1 MLNIKLSV
9 RKIPFDFPSRLKQV
23 VPSDVFRDSRGQEY
37 GLGLRAGDE
46 YFLKIHRVG
55 AFRIERGYSAA
66 IGYPEPSV
74 DLSSF
79 QAAFFHG
86 VAPWLLQRQEWD
98 CLHASAVLIPASV
111 VIFCGPSGC
120 GKSTLARAWSERG
133 AAIYADDAAPF
144 LVRDGV
150 AMSARIP
157 QRLRL
162 REPAASH
169 FPIER
174 HDPFSASSASRELTY
189 DLEPTL
195 RPVSSIYWPEPAA
208 GGMRCADPV
217 IERVPATEAFS
228 LLLSEAH
235 CMSLRDPAC
244 NRKMVRNYLSLV
256 RSVPVFRLRYPLRL
270 DLLPAVLAELERCEK
285 ASVRDGCA
293 HASSRPAGCVE
304 S

>member
-1 MLNIKLSV
+1 MIRLSIRTGPV
-9 RKIPFDFPSRLKQV
+9 PFPPHIAPNGQADIWL
-23 VPSDVFRDSRGQEY
+23 DVRGQEY
-37 GLGLRAGDE
+37 GSGLAVGDE
-46 YFLKIHRVG
+46 YYLKIHRVG

-66 IGYPEPSV
+66 IGYPEPGV

-86 VAPWLLQRQEWD
+86 VAPWLLQRQDWD
-98 CLHASAVLIPASV
+98 CLHASAVLIPAGV

-208 GGMRCADPV
+208 GGMRCAGPV

-256 RSVPVFRLRYPLRL
+256 RSVPVFRLRYPLHL

-285 ASVRDGCA
+285 ASVRDGRA
-293 HASSRPAGCVE
+293 RASSRPAGCME
-304 S
+304 G

>member
-1 MLNIKLSV
+1 
-9 RKIPFDFPSRLKQV
+9 V
-23 VPSDVFRDSRGQEY
+23 V
-37 GLGLRAGDE
+37 
-46 YFLKIHRVG
+46 
-55 AFRIERGYSAA
+55 
-66 IGYPEPSV
+66 
-74 DLSSF
+74 
-79 QAAFFHG
+79 
-86 VAPWLLQRQEWD
+86 PWLLQRQEWD
-98 CLHASAVLIPASV
+98 CLHASAVLIPAGV

-133 AAIYADDAAPF
+133 AATYADDAVPF
-144 LVRDGV
+144 LVRDGM

-189 DLEPTL
+189 DLEPSL

-208 GGMRCADPV
+208 GGMGCADPV
-217 IERVPATEAFS
+217 IERIPAREAFS

-244 NRKMVRNYLSLV
+244 NRKMIRNYLSLV
-256 RSVPVFRLRYPLRL
+256 ESVPVFRLRYPLRL
-270 DLLPAVLAELERCEK
+270 DLLPAVLAELERRGE
-285 ASVRDGCA
+285 ASVRNGCA
-293 HASSRPAGCVE
+293 HPSWPTAGRLE
-304 S
+304 G